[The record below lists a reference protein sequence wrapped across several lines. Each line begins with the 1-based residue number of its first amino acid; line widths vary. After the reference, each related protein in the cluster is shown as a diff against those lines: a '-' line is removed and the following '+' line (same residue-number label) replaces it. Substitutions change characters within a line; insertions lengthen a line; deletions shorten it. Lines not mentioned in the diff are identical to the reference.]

1 MWPPFLIHKMKGGGA
16 TMTTYEAI
24 SLMISFAGVVIS
36 LVSLVVLLIKAITG
50 QKKIITP
57 APQAA
62 GDYF

>member
-1 MWPPFLIHKMKGGGA
+1 MKGGGA